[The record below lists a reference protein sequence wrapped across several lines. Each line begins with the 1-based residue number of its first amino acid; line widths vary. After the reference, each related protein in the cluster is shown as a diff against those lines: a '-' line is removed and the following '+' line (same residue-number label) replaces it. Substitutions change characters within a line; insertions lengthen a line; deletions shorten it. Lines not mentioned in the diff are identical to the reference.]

1 MMRVG
6 LGYDIHR
13 IVSGRPLFLGGVRI
27 PAPFGLLGHSDA
39 DVALHALMDA
49 LLGAAG
55 LGDIG
60 RHFPPS
66 DEAYRDASSVDLLQ
80 RVRVMLEESGYHP
93 VNVDIVVVAEA
104 PRIAPYARDMQDHI
118 AGALGIAAASVSI
131 KATTNER
138 VGPEGR
144 EEAISAQAVALVE
157 RR

>member
-118 AGALGIAAASVSI
+118 AGALGIAATSVSI

>member
-1 MMRVG
+1 
-6 LGYDIHR
+6 
-13 IVSGRPLFLGGVRI
+13 LGGVRI

-118 AGALGIAAASVSI
+118 AGALGIAATSVSI